1 MADETDSPTPE
12 VIQMSPPAPAQVRS
26 RASGTVWL
34 VLGGVVAAGLG
45 FGVSRLVPGGW
56 PLTDTSALGS
66 QVQALVADNAAL
78 KSRLNDLAE
87 HPVPDPALL
96 DRISAL
102 EARPAATKTSTETS
116 AETSAELAALTAQVQ
131 ALANTAGVS
140 TDAAAFKALQDQVAA
155 LSSAPS
161 AAIDT
166 AIATAVSQA
175 VKTAQVQLDATVA
188 SAEASAA
195 ALTTDAAL
203 TRIAAALDGGAP
215 YASALADLGQL
226 VIPPVLADHAAT
238 GLPTLQ
244 SLRETF
250 PDAAR
255 AALEAARE
263 ADMGASWTDRITSFL
278 QTQTGARSL
287 TPRAGN
293 DPDSILSRAEA
304 ALDSGDVAATLAE
317 LATLPQSAKPA
328 LAAWQAL
335 AQQRLDAAV
344 ALSDL
349 AKAGG

>member
-56 PLTDTSALGS
+56 PLSDSSALGS

-102 EARPAATKTSTETS
+102 EARPAATKTS

-203 TRIAAALDGGAP
+203 TRIAAALDSGAP

-226 VIPPVLADHAAT
+226 AIAPVLADHAAT

-317 LATLPQSAKPA
+317 LATLPQSAKSA